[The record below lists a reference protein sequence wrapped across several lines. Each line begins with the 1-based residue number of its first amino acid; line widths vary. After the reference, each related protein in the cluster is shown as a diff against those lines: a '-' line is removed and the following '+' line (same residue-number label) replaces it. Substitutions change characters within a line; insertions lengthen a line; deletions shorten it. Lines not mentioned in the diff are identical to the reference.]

1 MAQAI
6 INGILIG
13 GLYAIIGVGM
23 SIIFGIV
30 KLTNLAHGEFVVLA
44 AYFSLAIS
52 AATGLNPGLSLILV
66 GPIMFFIGFAI
77 QNLIVN
83 RLMPRGAEAPLLV
96 MFGMSII
103 IQNVIL
109 QVFSADPQHLTNPLD
124 TSNFALGNAVV
135 PTTFLI
141 DCVIGVCVILALNV
155 FMKHTY
161 VGMAVRAVSDD
172 TTAAKIMGINVNLI
186 YGVAMG
192 IAMVTSAVAGV
203 LVGQTYNFY
212 PTTGSQYLIISFGI
226 VVIGGMGSI
235 KGTLVAGLIFGL
247 AQLLG
252 GFLFGTTLQ
261 LLAGYI
267 IILIMLAVKPQGLF
281 AK

>member
-1 MAQAI
+1 
-6 INGILIG
+6 
-13 GLYAIIGVGM
+13 
-23 SIIFGIV
+23 
-30 KLTNLAHGEFVVLA
+30 TNLAHGEFVVLA

-52 AATGLNPGLSLILV
+52 GATGLNPWLSLVLV

-124 TSNFALGNAVV
+124 TSSFAVGSSVV

-141 DCVIGVCVILALNV
+141 DCVVGVFVIMILNA
-155 FMKHTY
+155 FMKRTY
-161 VGMAVRAVSDD
+161 AGMAVRAVSDD
-172 TTAAKIMGINVNLI
+172 TTAAQIMGINVNLI
-186 YGVAMG
+186 YGIAMG

-252 GFLFGTTLQ
+252 GFIFGTTLQ